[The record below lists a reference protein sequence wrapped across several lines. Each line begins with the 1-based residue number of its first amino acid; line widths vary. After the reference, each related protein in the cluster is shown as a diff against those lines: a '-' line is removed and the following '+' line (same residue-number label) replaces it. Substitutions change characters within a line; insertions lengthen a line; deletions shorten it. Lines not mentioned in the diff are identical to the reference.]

1 MTSTVEAS
9 DPTLDQQLCFALYSA
24 SRAMTGAY
32 RAGLAGLGLTY
43 PQYVVLLVL
52 WEVDSVSMGELSR
65 RLNLDSATL
74 SPLLKRLE
82 QRGLITRRRSTT
94 DERTV
99 KLACTPEGHALEA
112 SVRAVQRE
120 AQRATGL
127 TSTELADLRDDL
139 HRVAGR
145 LREHE
150 SSDLPASR

>member
-1 MTSTVEAS
+1 MTATVEAS

-32 RAGLAGLGLTY
+32 RTGLAGLGLTY

-52 WEVDSVSMGELSR
+52 WEVDAVSMGELSR
-65 RLNLDSATL
+65 RLHLDSATL

-82 QRGLITRRRSTT
+82 QRGLITRHRSPT

-99 KLACTPEGHALEA
+99 ELACTPQGHALEA

-120 AQRATGL
+120 AQSATGL

-150 SSDLPASR
+150 PSDLPGSL